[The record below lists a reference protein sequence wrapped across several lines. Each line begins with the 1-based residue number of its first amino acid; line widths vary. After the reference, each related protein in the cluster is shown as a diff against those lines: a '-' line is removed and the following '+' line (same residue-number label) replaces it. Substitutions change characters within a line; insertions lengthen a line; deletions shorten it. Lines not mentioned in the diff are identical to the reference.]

1 MARFE
6 PAPDLARQI
15 DIATSEDR
23 YKVAQRIA
31 AEGAAAAP
39 RVTGAYAG
47 GMGARRYGNG
57 TVGVVD
63 ADPDS
68 MYKEYGTIDTPP
80 HAALTNAARR
90 HGTYRGR

>member
-1 MARFE
+1 MARFV
-6 PAPDLARQI
+6 AAVDLNEQVVRET
-15 DIATSEDR
+15 ATDR

-47 GMGARRYGNG
+47 GMQARRYGSG

-63 ADPDS
+63 SDPES
-68 MYKEYGTIDTPP
+68 LYKEYGTVDTPA
-80 HAALTNAARR
+80 HASLTNAARR
-90 HGTYRGR
+90 YGSYRGR